1 MERDGSASN
10 GKKAKTQ
17 PNYYKLALINNA
29 SKYRVSL
36 EDEGVLPIDD
46 LEDTPPMPATLSA
59 EDEKELTADLEKMVA
74 RLLSKK

>member
-10 GKKAKTQ
+10 GKKVKTQ